1 MGYFFFCTSVNELE
15 LEGLGTLMA
24 HSLMGAQTH
33 GNPTPNSVRAS
44 GWSGKASLRGDR
56 CDGDEGDGGGDS
68 WEGALGRG
76 CSLQQRLRVC
86 PALSRTNQGCVEG
99 LRQALGP
106 NPTAPRGPWAEPG
119 LSPREMGASADG
131 RPQALSTSGDHACIS
146 VEPGAFWDFVIQ
158 LSQAQIQV
166 SELSPKPQFKI

>member
-1 MGYFFFCTSVNELE
+1 MTDVTEMRVMA
-15 LEGLGTLMA
+15 EGTAGRE
-24 HSLMGAQTH
+24 HSA
-33 GNPTPNSVRAS
+33 
-44 GWSGKASLRGDR
+44 
-56 CDGDEGDGGGDS
+56 
-68 WEGALGRG
+68 EGAACNKGSECAWRCPEPTKGRE
-76 CSLQQRLRVC
+76 R
-86 PALSRTNQGCVEG
+86 VEG

-119 LSPREMGASADG
+119 LSPREMGAGADG